1 MLPGKPMSF
10 KDEEIEK
17 LRAVEQSRTAA
28 AKRDAAEKRAYR
40 QEFKAKA
47 KTAKRAKDRV
57 GFERLLELYD
67 VKRGSDRWRIC
78 WEYFYSDET

>member
-1 MLPGKPMSF
+1 MLPGEPMPF

-17 LRAVEQSRTAA
+17 LRTVEQSRAVA
-28 AKRDAAEKRAYR
+28 AKRDAAEKRAYQ

-47 KTAKRAKDRV
+47 KAAKRAKDRV
-57 GFERLLELYD
+57 GFERLLELYE
-67 VKRGSDRWRIC
+67 VKRHSDHWRIC